1 MTKKSFHQA
10 HRISGQETNYTTKY
24 SEKPKYK
31 SKISAHEVT
40 NTVRVI
46 GPVPQEAIAREL
58 TSFSVTTDS
67 VVATLEIV
75 YDDSH
80 RFITI
85 FWGDGDTGERIDLRS
100 PLLQQTPA
108 AGGPDLPEN
117 TLRLQYVYEVPEQ
130 PYTGSNL
137 LVLVVVEDNEGRK
150 TASTAQRIK
159 VIPRY
164 KFVLYQVIVEFSS
177 HLDTGFESEIEFEAD
192 MTATHNG
199 ETILERNWKADLE
212 TGPSLTGGFPPGT
225 SIPGLPVTYRL
236 EGSQL
241 SHEIALNEE
250 PLLIHFVVK
259 EHDGFL
265 KDVLGGIWDLVAPPW
280 VEFDT
285 SGENFEPGFHPS
297 YYTGSKTF
305 RDDYTL
311 DDGSVTMVFDTEM
324 NLIVPLDRPNTLKAK
339 Q

>member
-1 MTKKSFHQA
+1 M
-10 HRISGQETNYTTKY
+10 TKY
-24 SEKPKYK
+24 SEKPEYK
-31 SKISAHEVT
+31 SKISTHEVT

-46 GPVPQEAIAREL
+46 DPVPQEAIAREL
-58 TSFSVTTDS
+58 TSLSVTTDS

-85 FWGDGDTGERIDLRS
+85 FWGDGDTGERIDLHS
-100 PLLQQTPA
+100 LHSQQTPA

-117 TLRLQYVYEVPEQ
+117 TLRLQHVYEVPER

-150 TASTAQRIK
+150 TASTARRIT
-159 VIPRY
+159 VIPHY
-164 KFVLYQVIVEFSS
+164 KFVLYQVVVEFSS

-250 PLLIHFVVK
+250 PLFINFIVK
-259 EHDGFL
+259 ERDGWA
-265 KDVLGGIWDLVAPPW
+265 KDLLGGWLNPLGGLWDLVT

-305 RDDYTL
+305 REDYTL

-324 NLIVPLDRPNTLKAK
+324 NLIVPLDRPNTPKAK